1 MTTRT
6 LRFAPLSV
14 ALALGS
20 TAAAQGLV
28 ASSGEIIAKNGDA
41 APGIPGVTFDGSGT
55 FGTTVLDESGGV
67 LVKTRL
73 VGLGVTSLNESALY
87 YGTSASDLQLVIRAE
102 DPAPGIPG
110 ATLNASSF
118 DSLSSSPRISPDGRM
133 LWGSRIDDG
142 GVTIDSTNDTVMYVG
157 TPGSWTIAAREGDPA
172 PGIAGATLKSS
183 FSSPSQQSTALDRFG
198 RLLFKSSL
206 GGAVTTDDDN
216 AWFFGM
222 PGSMAPILREGDAS
236 VGGTVIQS
244 LGFVS
249 QTNEGGMVV
258 LDATLSQT
266 LGTSPATDLDD
277 KIVVIHVEGFGNTVV
292 LREGDIAPGTAGGVF
307 GKPGGSWFV
316 NTGVNTFNAFGEFAM
331 IADITGG
338 DVIANVNDRAIYI
351 INLGTETMVVRRG
364 DPAPGTDANL
374 DVFNNSSL
382 SMNVNGEVAFQC
394 TLTGGTATAADDA
407 CVFTNIGG
415 TLHLVAREGD
425 PAPELPGHTI
435 NSMSGHS
442 MYMNG
447 SGQIHMNI
455 PVIETGTGNTKTA
468 LYIYDKDLGMCL
480 ATVGGEQIEVAPG
493 VFKTVG
499 SFGGSQFN
507 NTNGAPLSFGH
518 DGNFVLRVNFTDST
532 AAVIRT
538 QACSLRGGPSTI
550 SESAGGAQTLYL
562 NAGTDHGNDL
572 YLLLGSFSGTTPG
585 LPADGLILPLNF
597 DAYLNH
603 TLSKPNKVPLTN
615 SFAALDGTG
624 RSTATFTLP
633 AGLTGFSGLTAHHAF
648 AVIDLGTF
656 GISFTSEAAP
666 VTFVP

>member
-1 MTTRT
+1 MKT
-6 LRFAPLSV
+6 LAPLASLS
-14 ALALGS
+14 ALVLGS
-20 TAAAQGLV
+20 SLGAQGLL
-28 ASSGEIIAKNGDA
+28 ATSGEVIAKNGDA

-55 FGTTVLDESGGV
+55 FGTTVIDESGGV
-67 LVKTRL
+67 FVKIRL
-73 VGLGVTSLNESALY
+73 VGAGVTSLNETALF

-110 ATLNASSF
+110 ATLNHASF
-118 DSLSSSPRISPDGRM
+118 DSLSSSPRLSPDGRM
-133 LWGSRIDDG
+133 LWGSTINDG

-172 PGIAGATLKSS
+172 PGIPGATLKSS
-183 FSSPSQQSTALDRFG
+183 FSSPSQQSTGLDRFG
-198 RLLFKSSL
+198 RLLYKSSL

-216 AWFFGM
+216 AWFFGL
-222 PGSMAPILREGDAS
+222 PGSLAPILREGDAS

-258 LDATLSQT
+258 LDARLSQT
-266 LGTSPATDLDD
+266 LGTSPASDLDD
-277 KIVVIHVEGFGNTVV
+277 QILVIHVEGFGNTVV

-316 NTGVNTFNAFGEFAM
+316 NTGANTFNAFGEFAM

-338 DVIANVNDRAIYI
+338 DVVANVNDRAIYL
-351 INLGTETMVVRRG
+351 INLGTETMLVRRG
-364 DPAPGTDANL
+364 DPAPGTDASL

-382 SMNVNGEVAFQC
+382 SLNLNGEVAFQS
-394 TLTGGTATAADDA
+394 TLIGGTATSADDA
-407 CVFTNIGG
+407 CVYTTLGG

-435 NSMSGHS
+435 GSMFGHS
-442 MYMNG
+442 MFMNNN
-447 SGQIHMNI
+447 QIHMNI
-455 PVIETGTGNTKTA
+455 PVTETASGTNKTA
-468 LYIYDKDLGMCL
+468 LYIYDKVLGMCL

-493 VFKTVG
+493 VFKTVS

-507 NTNGAPLSFGH
+507 NTNGAPLSFDH
-518 DGNFVLRVNFTDST
+518 DGNFALRVNFTDGT
-532 AAVIRT
+532 AAVTRT
-538 QACSLRGGPSTI
+538 QACSLRGAPSTI
-550 SESAGGAQTLYL
+550 SESAGGAQTLFL
-562 NAGTDHGNDL
+562 NAGSDHGNDL
-572 YLLLGSFSGTTPG
+572 YLLLGSFSGTSPG
-585 LPADGLILPLNF
+585 LPADGHILPLNF

-648 AVIDLGTF
+648 AVVDLGSL

-666 VTFVP
+666 VTFLP